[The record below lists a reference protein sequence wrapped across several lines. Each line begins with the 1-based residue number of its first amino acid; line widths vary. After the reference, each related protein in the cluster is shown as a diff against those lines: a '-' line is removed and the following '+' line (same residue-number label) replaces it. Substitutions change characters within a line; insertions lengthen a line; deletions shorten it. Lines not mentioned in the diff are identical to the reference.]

1 MNWQK
6 IYSTVR
12 TTMIMGGALVGA
24 GGFYAFV
31 IAGICRIVFE
41 LEEKTALIWIGVP
54 IFVAF
59 TIWWIIYLPKHLRK
73 AGLIE

>member
-24 GGFYAFV
+24 GGFYAV
-31 IAGICRIVFE
+31 VVVGICRLIFK
-41 LEEKTALIWIGVP
+41 LEDNTALWIGGVV
-54 IFVAF
+54 FVAF
-59 TIWWIIYLPKHLRK
+59 TIWGCIYLPRHLRK